1 MVAPMLEDMVLS
13 RLRSK
18 ESGTR
23 DHVAPP
29 GRAEKMKVRATHRVL
44 GTPMTGPFPDTMEQ
58 LIVGMGCFWGV
69 EQLYWKLE
77 GVYTTAAGY
86 SGGVTPNPNYDE
98 TSSGSTGHAEA
109 VLVVFDPAIVDLQKL
124 LTVFWENHDPTTPYR
139 STGFSSQYRSAIF
152 TMSPEQHQAA
162 LASKEHYQAR
172 LRDRGYSK
180 IHTEINEAS
189 EFYYAEDYHQQY
201 MHTHPRALCGHGFC
215 QVSYS

>member
-152 TMSPEQHQAA
+152 TTSPEQHQAA
-162 LASKEHYQAR
+162 LASKEHY
-172 LRDRGYSK
+172 LSL
-180 IHTEINEAS
+180 IHI
-189 EFYYAEDYHQQY
+189 
-201 MHTHPRALCGHGFC
+201 
-215 QVSYS
+215 